1 MHCTVIQGGSDAY
14 QPLGPSSLI
23 ITFRWDRENIFENG
37 FLCLSPGKMI
47 GEGSSI
53 HFQRYSLEIR
63 AFRCRLED

>member
-23 ITFRWDRENIFENG
+23 ITFRWNGKNIFENG

-47 GEGSSI
+47 GEGGNNPFSA
-53 HFQRYSLEIR
+53 L
-63 AFRCRLED
+63 LT